1 MMSTDRDD
9 LENFTAEVNGEV
21 SDRPMRSVI
30 DTRIRSFYNAID
42 RGDWDAAKGYLRED
56 AKLVWSL
63 DSPGAILNG
72 ADSVIQYYQDDQEE
86 YQSTVFKLLV
96 VDRGRATC
104 YLEAFWIETVC
115 ENEVAAKAASEFE
128 RARMVCIFDVDEKC
142 LIRRIEFRDTDQET
156 ITTGGGLKELR
167 HAAKESKK
175 DVVVMKENFGF

>member
-9 LENFTAEVNGEV
+9 LEHFTAEVNGEV

-56 AKLVWSL
+56 AKL
-63 DSPGAILNG
+63 
-72 ADSVIQYYQDDQEE
+72 DDQEE

-115 ENEVAAKAASEFE
+115 ENEVAAKAAPEFE